1 MKTDLVISDSI
12 YYKIEINNLEINLVN
27 ESNDTLLFIPDFII
41 EGLNDSGAFINTR
54 SNIYSNNLLYFLPK
68 DVNLLFSGLILQN
81 FNDFPQMFLILPNT
95 RLLIKFDIEEL
106 LKRQLDFGDK
116 IIFSKLRVANKKI
129 FDELFFKEFKES
141 IGLPYNSHLVLESIK
156 IIPDL
161 NINKNFDSYDMN
173 NPNLIVHILN
183 NSFNILP
190 KNITD
195 K

>member
-1 MKTDLVISDSI
+1 
-12 YYKIEINNLEINLVN
+12 
-27 ESNDTLLFIPDFII
+27 
-41 EGLNDSGAFINTR
+41 
-54 SNIYSNNLLYFLPK
+54 
-68 DVNLLFSGLILQN
+68 
-81 FNDFPQMFLILPNT
+81 
-95 RLLIKFDIEEL
+95 
-106 LKRQLDFGDK
+106 
-116 IIFSKLRVANKKI
+116 
-129 FDELFFKEFKES
+129 
-141 IGLPYNSHLVLESIK
+141 LESIK